1 MASLPEVAIVAL
13 CAAEGCARLL
23 KPILD
28 FLANGMSPSS
38 AAADAAIVAAL
49 LALVF
54 AYLVCVFLVYLSVTT
69 PSAVAAAVKLS
80 IVTAFTLVFARP
92 AIASV
97 VVVVAGGGL

>member
-1 MASLPEVAIVAL
+1 MASLPEVAVVAL

-28 FLANGMSPSS
+28 FLANRMSPRS

-54 AYLVCVFLVYLSVTT
+54 AHLVCVFLVYLSVTT
-69 PSAVAAAVKLS
+69 PSGGRRCREAVPCHR
-80 IVTAFTLVFARP
+80 IH
-92 AIASV
+92 
-97 VVVVAGGGL
+97 AGLR

>member
-1 MASLPEVAIVAL
+1 MASLPEVGIVAL

-28 FLANGMSPSS
+28 FLANGMSPRS
-38 AAADAAIVAAL
+38 AAADAAIVA
-49 LALVF
+49 ALVF

-69 PSAVAAAVKLS
+69 PSAAAAAVKL
-80 IVTAFTLVFARP
+80 ILATAFTLVFARP

-97 VVVVAGGGL
+97 VVVVAGGGQ

>member
-1 MASLPEVAIVAL
+1 MASLPEVGIVAL

-28 FLANGMSPSS
+28 FLANGMSPRS

-49 LALVF
+49 VF
-54 AYLVCVFLVYLSVTT
+54 AYRVSLVSLSVPP
-69 PSAVAAAVKLS
+69 PSAAAAAVKL
-80 IVTAFTLVFARP
+80 ILATAFTLVFARP

-97 VVVVAGGGL
+97 VVVVAGGGQ